1 VVDPAGASTEVPLR
15 QTAAGRYEATF
26 PLTSHGAYLIKA
38 RPDVSAKKTATLRA
52 GLSHPYPAEYLT
64 VGVHR
69 TLLERLASG
78 TGGVANLAADKV
90 FASDGRTVRFTT
102 ELRSP
107 LFLLALLLFVLDVL
121 LRRIRLGRAGETPFV
136 RA

>member
-1 VVDPAGASTEVPLR
+1 MR

-26 PLTSHGAYLIKA
+26 PLPTHGAYTISA
-38 RPDVSAKKTATLRA
+38 RPNADAKKTATLRA

-64 VGVHR
+64 VGVR
-69 TLLERLASG
+69 RELLERLAEA
-78 TGGVANLAADKV
+78 TGGRANPAPDEL
-90 FASDGRTVRFTT
+90 FQSDGRTIRFTT

-121 LRRIRLGRAGETPFV
+121 LRRIRLGRAGDTPFV
-136 RA
+136 RRA